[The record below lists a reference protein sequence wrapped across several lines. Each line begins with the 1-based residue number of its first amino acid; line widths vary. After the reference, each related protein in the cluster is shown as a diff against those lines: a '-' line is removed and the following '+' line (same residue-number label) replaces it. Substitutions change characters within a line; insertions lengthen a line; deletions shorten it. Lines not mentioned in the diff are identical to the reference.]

1 MKIKFLGH
9 ACFLIETQNKKI
21 LTDPYEPQSYGGAVA
36 YTPIEELVDIVTV
49 SHSHSDHCGT
59 NSLEGNPIIKNTE
72 KEEVFEGIKI
82 KGLKSFHDEKGGFLR
97 GQNIIF
103 VIESEGLKIAHL
115 GDLGTLPSQDILD
128 ELKNID
134 VILIPVGGM
143 FTIDYKK
150 ATELINLIN
159 PKIVIPMHYKTEKL
173 GFDIDRVDKFLE
185 GKENV
190 TRKESSEIEIE
201 KENLP
206 SETQIIVLK
215 PANV

>member
-1 MKIKFLGH
+1 MKVKFLGH

-36 YTPIEELVDIVTV
+36 YTPIEESVDIVTV
-49 SHSHSDHCGT
+49 SHSHADHSGT
-59 NSLEGNPIIKNTE
+59 SSLKGNPIIKDTE
-72 KEEVFEGIKI
+72 KEENFEGIKI
-82 KGLKSFHDEKGGFLR
+82 KGLKSFHDEKGGLLR

-115 GDLGTLPSQDILD
+115 GDLGAIPSQDILD
-128 ELKNID
+128 ELKNVD
-134 VILIPVGGM
+134 VLLIPVGGV

-150 ATELINLIN
+150 ATQLIDLIN
-159 PKIVIPMHYKTEKL
+159 PKIVIPMHYKTERL

-190 TRKESSEIEIE
+190 VKKETSEIEIK

-206 SETQIIVLK
+206 SKTQIVVLK